1 MAGTQHCHWHNLVAA
16 SLLAAALCSLP
27 ISVFAGSTEDEPSSG
42 FGEQIDQLKAQAEAL
57 EKESKIEAD
66 DEHYEEA
73 HELLLTVKGLLA
85 ERENL
90 LKDGGRKASSNEA
103 LSRFSR
109 ELEENTKWRKN
120 NKEMIN
126 LLRLA
131 L

>member
-1 MAGTQHCHWHNLVAA
+1 MRTMCRVNWAA
-16 SLLAAALCSLP
+16 WIAFISLGLILPSLSAA
-27 ISVFAGSTEDEPSSG
+27 
-42 FGEQIDQLKAQAEAL
+42 